1 MLHSPEFLK
10 KILDSISEHIVL
22 TDDAGVILMTNRG
35 WDLFGRENECQID
48 KAWAGINYLEICEK
62 AAEMG
67 DEFGIAASEGIRQVI
82 DGQSC
87 FQFEYPCHSPS
98 ERRWF
103 MMVADSFQHADRK
116 YLVIAHRNITQ
127 RKLAEERTL
136 ELARQDGLTGLFNRR
151 TFEEFL
157 QNEWRRCA
165 RLNLP
170 VSVAMLDIDHFKILN
185 DTYGHQHGD
194 ECLIRIGSVL
204 KKYAR
209 RPGDMCARYGGEEFV
224 MVFGNSTSAQTLPL
238 MHGIMEE
245 IRMLDIANENAPVL
259 KRVTVSIGLA
269 TMRPSGAIHQQDLM
283 KRADDLLY
291 RAKNNG
297 RNKIATDAS

>member
-1 MLHSPEFLK
+1 MLHSHEFIK
-10 KILDSISEHIVL
+10 KILDSISEHIVV
-22 TDDAGVILMTNRG
+22 TDDAGVILLTNRG
-35 WDLFGRENECQID
+35 WDLFGRENECRID
-48 KAWAGINYLEICEK
+48 KAWAGVNYLEICEK
-62 AAEMG
+62 AAKMG

-82 DGQSC
+82 AGQSC
-87 FQFEYPCHSPS
+87 FQFEYPCHSPN
-98 ERRWF
+98 EKRWF

-151 TFEEFL
+151 AFDEFL
-157 QNEWRRCA
+157 QSEWRRCA

-170 VSVAMLDIDHFKILN
+170 ISVAMLDIDHFKILN

-194 ECLIRIGSVL
+194 ECLVRLASVL

-224 MVFGNSTSAQTLPL
+224 MVFGNSTPAQTQPL
-238 MHGIMEE
+238 MHAIMEE
-245 IRMLDIANENAPVL
+245 IRTLDMANENAPVL

-269 TMRPSGAIHQQDLM
+269 TMRPSGAMHQQNLL

-297 RNKIATDAS
+297 RNTIATDAS

>member
-1 MLHSPEFLK
+1 MLHSHEFIK
-10 KILDSISEHIVL
+10 KILDSISEHIVV
-22 TDDAGVILMTNRG
+22 TDDAGVIILTNRW
-35 WDLFGRENECQID
+35 WDLFGRENECRID
-48 KAWAGINYLEICEK
+48 KAWAGVNYLEICEK
-62 AAEMG
+62 AAKMG

-82 DGQSC
+82 AGQSC
-87 FQFEYPCHSPS
+87 FQFEYPCHSPN
-98 ERRWF
+98 EKRWF

-151 TFEEFL
+151 AFDEFL
-157 QNEWRRCA
+157 QSEWRRCA

-170 VSVAMLDIDHFKILN
+170 ISVAMLDIDHFKILN

-194 ECLIRIGSVL
+194 ECLVRLASVL

-224 MVFGNSTSAQTLPL
+224 MVFGNSTPAQTQPL
-238 MHGIMEE
+238 MHAIMEE
-245 IRMLDIANENAPVL
+245 IRTLDMANENAPVL

-269 TMRPSGAIHQQDLM
+269 TMRPSGAMHQQNLL

-297 RNKIATDAS
+297 RNTIATDAS